1 MQPQDREECHLEKA
15 RKYRALAV
23 DLDGTLLNS
32 RHCIDPET
40 ADALARLREAGV
52 SVIGVTG
59 RSLEEF
65 HPMRSCF
72 DFSRDW
78 AIVQGGSMILQY
90 LENRIVCDF
99 CTINMDDR
107 RLLLRL
113 GRECGFPP
121 LVYAGDKV
129 YSEPQV
135 NAYHPVYE
143 EMMKHPVTYIPDMT
157 QLIEDYP
164 IGKISMM
171 GEPDAMR
178 ELDAVMR
185 KEGVKS
191 SWGFSS
197 SYGIDVVARTKPDAL
212 RIVLERLGIGREETV
227 CVGDSDNDIS
237 FVRFGGLGV
246 AMANATPGLMAVA
259 DYVTLDNNSNGVAYL
274 IDHVILGS

>member
-1 MQPQDREECHLEKA
+1 MEKA

-40 ADALARLREAGV
+40 AEALARLREAGV

-65 HPMRSCF
+65 HPMRGCF

-99 CTINMDDR
+99 CTIGIEDR
-107 RLLLRL
+107 ELLLRL
-113 GRECGFPP
+113 GREYGFPP
-121 LVYAGDKV
+121 LVYADGKV

-135 NAYHPVYE
+135 NAYHLVYE

-157 QLIEDYP
+157 ELLHDYP
-164 IGKISMM
+164 IGKISMI
-171 GEPDAMR
+171 GEPDTMR
-178 ELDAVMR
+178 ELEGVMR
-185 KEGVKS
+185 KAGVKS

-197 SYGIDVVARTKPDAL
+197 SYGIDVVARAKPDAL
-212 RIVLERLGIGREETV
+212 RIVLERLDISREKTV

-246 AMANATPGLMAVA
+246 AMANATPGLLAVA
-259 DYVTLDNNSNGVAYL
+259 DYITLDNDSNGVAHL
-274 IDHVILGS
+274 IDHVLLGS